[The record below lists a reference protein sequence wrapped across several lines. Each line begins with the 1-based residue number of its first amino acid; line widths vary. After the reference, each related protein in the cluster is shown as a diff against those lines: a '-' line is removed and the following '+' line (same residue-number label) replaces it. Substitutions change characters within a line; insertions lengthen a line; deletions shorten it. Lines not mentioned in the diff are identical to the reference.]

1 MPAIDPYTILQ
12 GPAIITF
19 NGATFYS
26 EGDIEVEE
34 VLEELTIKASGLND
48 IEDRVKDR
56 QYKIKFKPA
65 GEWENLTVLFPN
77 YGIGEHLFDS
87 NPLVIWTREAANN
100 KRTYHNA
107 AITKLPS
114 VATGVDNTMLGDI
127 EFTCLIA
134 PATESGDAAS
144 FLTVTSEAFPSET
157 FDPSAVL
164 TPVVNFTL
172 GADAPWLN
180 ISTITAP
187 VFDFAINLR
196 PVKVSG
202 RGTISMILVSKK
214 GTVKFTPVGV
224 TEADVRALRGAD
236 QAVGTRPPVKD
247 VTASASGIW
256 IKLNKCQFKGGN
268 LSYGT
273 SKERIGE
280 ITGQATQTV
289 IEGSVQPLWIVDTSD

>member
-1 MPAIDPYTILQ
+1 MPSIDPYTILQ
-12 GPAIITF
+12 GPAIITYL
-19 NGATFYS
+19 GATFYS

-34 VLEELTIKASGLND
+34 VIEEMTIKASGLND

-56 QYKIKFKPA
+56 MYKVKFKPA

-77 YGIGEHLFDS
+77 YAIGGHLFDS
-87 NPLVIWTREAANN
+87 NPLVIWTREGADN
-100 KRTYHNA
+100 KRTYYNA

-127 EFTCLIA
+127 EFTCLIHPEA
-134 PATESGDAAS
+134 ESGDAGYIQVA
-144 FLTVTSEAFPSET
+144 TETFPAET
-157 FDPSAVL
+157 FDPAAVL
-164 TPVVNFTL
+164 TPVINFSL
-172 GADAPWLN
+172 GADTPWTN

-187 VFDFAINLR
+187 VFDFALNVR

-202 RGTISMILVSKK
+202 RGTISMILTSKK

-224 TEADVRALRGAD
+224 TEAAVRTLRGAD
-236 QAVGTRPPVKD
+236 QAMGTRPPVKD
-247 VTASASGIW
+247 VTAYGTGIY

-268 LSYGT
+268 LNYGVT
-273 SKERIGE
+273 KERIGE

-289 IEGSVQPLWIVDTSD
+289 TSGTADALWIVDTSD